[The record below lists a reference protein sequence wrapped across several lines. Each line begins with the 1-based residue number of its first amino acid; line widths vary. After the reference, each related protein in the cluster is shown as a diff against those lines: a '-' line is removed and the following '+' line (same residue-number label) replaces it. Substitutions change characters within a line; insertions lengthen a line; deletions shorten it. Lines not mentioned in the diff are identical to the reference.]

1 MKDSPKA
8 EQWTSKIGV
17 VLAVAGS
24 AVGFGN
30 FLRFPGLAAQFGGG
44 AFMVAYFCSFLLLGI
59 PLSWIEWAIGR
70 HAGSKG
76 AHSVAGAYHIL
87 TKSAVW
93 KYIGIVSI
101 LTPMVLAMYYLY
113 LEGWTLGYAYN
124 ILMGN
129 LQFDQAEGFT
139 NYFVQFTGLEGNGAA
154 FDLSNSNVLIFY
166 AIALILNIVLLYRGI
181 QKGIEWFCRVSMPI
195 LLVLSLIVIVRVLTL
210 GTPDASHP
218 NRNLNEG
225 LGYMWNPNK
234 IVLQIDGK
242 TVDMLP
248 ANSSEEEH
256 AQLIAQVKQENPNKT
271 VQVVDIGFIGGLS
284 NPQLWLNAAG
294 QIFFSLSIGFG
305 LIMTYT
311 SYIKKDEDIA
321 LSAITSNAANEV
333 AEVGIAG
340 MMIIPASVA
349 FLGVAAAAGASTF
362 GLGFNVLPQVFAA
375 MPGGQFFGFIFFALL
390 FLAAL
395 TSSIALMQPSVAFL
409 EEFWPLSR
417 KQSVSI
423 AITLLSV
430 GTLIVAWFTGDD
442 LIALDTLDFFYGTL
456 SLYISCGLMIYVFT
470 RVWGTE
476 NGIKE
481 LNHGGLIQIPRF
493 MPVIMN
499 YVTPSILIIIF
510 GSWLYTNIVGEVSPQ
525 INNVINL
532 KIGAILPLVWT
543 AIVYSFFAIV
553 TYTSRTHK
561 NHHDLAEEMDEDE
574 INQRT
579 PLG

>member
-1 MKDSPKA
+1 MSQSPKS

-76 AHSVAGAYHIL
+76 SHSVAGAYHII
-87 TKSAVW
+87 TKSPIW

-124 ILMGN
+124 ILVGN
-129 LQFDQAEGFT
+129 MQFDSSEGFT
-139 NYFVQFTGLEGNGAA
+139 NYFVQFTGLSSNGAA

-166 AIALILNIVLLYRGI
+166 VIALALNIILLYRGI
-181 QKGIEWFCRVSMPI
+181 QKGIEWFCRISMPI
-195 LLVLSLIVIVRVLTL
+195 FLVLSLIVIVRVLTL
-210 GTPDASHP
+210 GTPDADYP

-234 IVLQIDGK
+234 IVLQVDGK
-242 TVDMLP
+242 TIDMLP
-248 ANSSEEEH
+248 ANSTAAEH
-256 AQLIAQVKQENPNKT
+256 ETIIAQAQQDNPDKT
-271 VQVVDIGFIGGLS
+271 VKVVDIGFIGGLS
-284 NPQLWLNAAG
+284 NPQLWLSAAG

-375 MPGGQFFGFIFFALL
+375 MPGGQFFGFLFFALL

-409 EEFWPLSR
+409 EEFWPLTR

-442 LIALDTLDFFYGTL
+442 LIAMDTLDFFFGTL
-456 SLYISCGLMIYVFT
+456 SLYISCGLMIFVFT

-481 LNHGGLIQIPRF
+481 LNHGGLIQVPKF
-493 MPVIMN
+493 MSVLMN
-499 YVTPSILIIIF
+499 YVTPTILVVIF
-510 GSWLYTNIVGEVSPQ
+510 GSWLYTNIMGDASPQ
-525 INNVINL
+525 IKNVAQL
-532 KIGAILPLVWT
+532 KLGAIIPLIWT
-543 AIVYSFFAIV
+543 AIVYLFFAIV
-553 TYTSRTHK
+553 TYTSRQHK
-561 NHHDLAEEMDEDE
+561 GHHVLVEEMDDDE
-574 INQRT
+574 IKKRT